1 MEGKVMSNFFNF
13 GKTRKSK
20 KKKVVRDFDIDDA
33 LKFLGLKAEKS
44 YSPNMQ
50 PLIKAGQ
57 GRSRYT
63 N

>member
-1 MEGKVMSNFFNF
+1 MSNFFNF

-50 PLIKAGQ
+50 PLIRSGQ
-57 GRSRYT
+57 GRSKYT
-63 N
+63 D